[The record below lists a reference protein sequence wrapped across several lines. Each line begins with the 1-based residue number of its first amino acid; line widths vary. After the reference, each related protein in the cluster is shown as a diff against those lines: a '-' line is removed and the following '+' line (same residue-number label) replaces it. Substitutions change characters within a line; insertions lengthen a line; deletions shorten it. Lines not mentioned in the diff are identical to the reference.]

1 MRFVV
6 AIALLLGCS
15 MPRFALAAI
24 HQVPDEFPTIQQA
37 IDASNAG
44 DTVLVAAGSY
54 EANLIWPATPGIKL
68 LSESGAEATIL
79 DAGARDQVIGIYSGV
94 DSTTLIRGFTITGG
108 IAGGQ

>member
-1 MRFVV
+1 MKKSGS
-6 AIALLLGCS
+6 AIGLILG
-15 MPRFALAAI
+15 LAACAAAETI
-24 HQVPDEFPTIQQA
+24 QVPAEAASVQA
-37 IDASNAG
+37 ALDLSGPG

-68 LSESGAEATIL
+68 LSEKGAEATVL